1 MARRRR
7 TRSATE
13 VVARFQQVIP
23 DVDRI
28 DEVLGD
34 DPGESL
40 AAAAQPPRGARGP
53 GDGEPDSEAFA
64 RTGEAARSA
73 IEKIRA
79 NGADAVLAPE
89 EQYGAEAII
98 ELYGRPAILVQD
110 GHFMAPA
117 HPWEKL
123 EDHREAIET
132 TLESV
137 GRIEID
143 GHPALD
149 WVGTGFL
156 VAEDVIVTNRH
167 VAKEFSRQ
175 GADMAWTFEPGM
187 VPRVDF
193 AEELGDSRPR
203 EFQLTELIG
212 ISDDFDMAFLRAAP
226 TGDAGAIAPPIALAP
241 QTTVAGGRDVYVVG
255 YPASDSRRNDPE
267 EQRRIFANVFDV
279 KRLQPGQIVGVEPDA
294 SLFLH
299 DCSTLGGNSGSCVVD
314 LETHQILGL
323 HFSGRYLVS
332 NKAIALSTC
341 PDPLIA
347 KAGLVFA

>member
-1 MARRRR
+1 MATRRR
-7 TRSATE
+7 TRSAAE
-13 VVARFQQVIP
+13 VVERFQQVIP

-40 AAAAQPPRGARGP
+40 AAAAAPPRGARGP
-53 GDGEPDSEAFA
+53 GDREPDTEAFA
-64 RTGEAARSA
+64 RTGEAARRA

-79 NGADAVLAPE
+79 DGADAALGPHE
-89 EQYGAEAII
+89 LDGAEAII

-110 GHFMAPA
+110 GHFMPPS

-123 EDHREAIET
+123 EDHREAIEAT
-132 TLESV
+132 MKSV
-137 GRIEID
+137 GRIEVD

-156 VAEDVIVTNRH
+156 VGEDVVVTNRH

-175 GADMAWTFEPGM
+175 GADAAWVFEAGM

-193 AEELGDSRPR
+193 AEELGDSRPQ
-203 EFQLTELIG
+203 EFELTELIG
-212 ISDDFDMAFLRAAP
+212 ISDTFDMAFLRAAR
-226 TGDAGAIAPPIALAP
+226 TGGSGAIPPPIALAP
-241 QTTVAGGRDVYVVG
+241 EATVASGRDVYVVG

-279 KRLQPGQIVGVEPDA
+279 KRLQPGQIVGVDADA
-294 SLFLH
+294 SLLMH

-314 LETHQILGL
+314 LETHRILGL
-323 HFSGRYLVS
+323 HFSGRYLVT
-332 NKAIALSTC
+332 NKAIALAAC
-341 PDPLIA
+341 PDPLIRE
-347 KAGLVFA
+347 AGLVFA